1 MNWSPDWACDV
12 LITAFITQCT
22 HYLFARGARG
32 GREGGSFLLAR
43 PGPRVSLAPKTPFP
57 FPSKR
62 LPRRLHFPQITHAA
76 DSRPA
81 W

>member
-1 MNWSPDWACDV
+1 MYELVTRLGLRRTDNRFYYTVYSLSV
-12 LITAFITQCT
+12 
-22 HYLFARGARG
+22 ARGARG

-76 DSRPA
+76 DSPPA
-81 W
+81 